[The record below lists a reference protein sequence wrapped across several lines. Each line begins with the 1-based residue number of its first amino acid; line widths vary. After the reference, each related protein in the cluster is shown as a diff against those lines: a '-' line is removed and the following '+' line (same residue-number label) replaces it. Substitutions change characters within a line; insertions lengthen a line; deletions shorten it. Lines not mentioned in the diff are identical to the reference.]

1 MQLLEQAQSLLNF
14 DSQTT
19 FDVNVLDAVINTMYR
34 GQGDAVSAAHA
45 RLCSPLHVLI
55 ALFLKQ
61 RQASEVLNVLRDH
74 PDAWTKVDGIL
85 EYSKCPETKFFA
97 LQILEKTIKTRW
109 KALPKEQC
117 EGRMFVDARQHRSH
131 MSAFKLSNNTSLV
144 W

>member
-14 DSQTT
+14 DGQAT

-34 GQGDAVSAAHA
+34 GQGDAVSDWTG
-45 RLCSPLHVLI
+45 
-55 ALFLKQ
+55 LFEQLSFCFQQ

-74 PDAWTKVDGIL
+74 PEAWTKVDSIL
-85 EYSKCPETKFFA
+85 EFSKCQETKYYA

-117 EGRMFVDARQHRSH
+117 EG
-131 MSAFKLSNNTSLV
+131 KN
-144 W
+144 